1 MKLKN
6 DIEKLP
12 RQQRKSSMKVKLDD
26 FAQKKQVMVRHKR
39 DLIDIVARTL
49 RET

>member
-12 RQQRKSSMKVKLDD
+12 RQQRKSSMKVKMDE
-26 FAQKKQVMVRHKR
+26 FVQKKQVMVRHKR
-39 DLIDIVARTL
+39 DLIDIVAQTL
-49 RET
+49 TAT